1 MKRHWLQW
9 LVSAGCITLGG
20 MALLQAQRGLPREA
34 AAHSPAWKGSTGEAD
49 LKGRGGPGAASASG
63 AGSDPISAAVIKIN
77 GLGAAAPGSGGPSTP
92 REAQAAAERAV
103 DTGAAFAF
111 RFEDQN
117 KNAIAPAGGISSPG
131 AASSY
136 AAAPSTGPAAGG
148 AVNAWPPAGP
158 AAATV
163 AAMPASYGAAT
174 NTTAYPAAPAG
185 GSSASGVPGVSGVPG
200 IPGMGEAPPLSPP
213 SAVAAAA
220 PSSAATMSAA
230 GMPASVMPSA
240 DSAVP
245 TNGYPTAGSAPRTAG
260 PADAVGLLAQA
271 PGLNGPSN
279 RAPGG
284 ESPEIIWGEPTPAP
298 RGPAPSARST
308 REPTLAPVGGTSD
321 PRTARSPGEPSPRT
335 LEADPFAQPASPGSG
350 RGSAFGSGNDRSG
363 ERTGPAAP
371 SESSGSPGEKK
382 LEGRQ
387 APRLTIEKRAPTE
400 LQVGQ
405 PAIIELVIRN
415 EGELPALRVEVRDE
429 VPRGAQLNAT
439 NPQATAEPRGQL
451 VWKIGS
457 IAPQAEAVVR
467 MQVTPVAEGEIG
479 SVATV
484 TFQAQ
489 ASGRSMVTRPRL
501 VVTTIAPATAMIDEE
516 ISLKV
521 KVANQ
526 GTGVA
531 KGVVVR
537 DLIPSGLRHSAGDEL
552 ENELGDLAPGESREL
567 DLAVRAVQ
575 PGKAVNQAT
584 AFGDGDLRSEV
595 AKFEIEVVAPVIAMN
610 VDGPKKR
617 YLERPATY
625 TVAVNNQGTA
635 AARQLALALNLPAGM
650 EFVKS
655 DPPGRHDAQAN
666 SVHWLMEELPA
677 QRNGSVSVT
686 VLPKAA
692 GSHNLVFE
700 ATAERTKAV
709 RFEQTTLVEGVA
721 AVLFQLGDVEDPIEV
736 GGEAVYNIKVVNQG
750 SKPASNVRLMAEV
763 PSTMKF
769 LAAESDARHT
779 VQGNRVVF
787 EPISSLAP
795 KAEANIKIRVRC
807 LAAGDLRFR
816 CQLVTDDMEA
826 PVSKEESTRVYADE

>member
-49 LKGRGGPGAASASG
+49 LKGRGAPASEPASG
-63 AGSDPISAAVIKIN
+63 AGSDPISAATIKIT
-77 GLGAAAPGSGGPSTP
+77 GLGSAAPGSGGPSAP

-117 KNAIAPAGGISSPG
+117 QGPNPIAPAGGNASPT
-131 AASSY
+131 AASGY
-136 AAAPSTGPAAGG
+136 AAAPSTGSAAS
-148 AVNAWPPAGP
+148 APVNAWPPAGP
-158 AAATV
+158 TAAAGGAT
-163 AAMPASYGAAT
+163 PASYGAAA
-174 NTTAYPAAPAG
+174 NTAAHPSTPAG
-185 GSSASGVPGVSGVPG
+185 DASPSGVPGVSGVPG
-200 IPGMGEAPPLSPP
+200 IPSLGEAPPLSPRT
-213 SAVAAAA
+213 AAAA
-220 PSSAATMSAA
+220 PALPAAS
-230 GMPASVMPSA
+230 MPAS
-240 DSAVP
+240 AVP
-245 TNGYPTAGSAPRTAG
+245 ATESALPAAGYPTTGSVPRTAG
-260 PADAVGLLAQA
+260 PADAAGLLAQA

-279 RAPGG
+279 RAAGG

-308 REPTLAPVGGTSD
+308 REPTLAPVGVTTTNE
-321 PRTARSPGEPSPRT
+321 PRTARNPGEPSPRT

-363 ERTGPAAP
+363 DRAGTAAP

-415 EGELPALRVEVRDE
+415 EGDLPALRVEVRDE
-429 VPRGAQLNAT
+429 VPRGTQLNAT
-439 NPQATAEPRGQL
+439 NPQAVAEPRGQL

-484 TFQAQ
+484 TFQVQ
-489 ASGRSMVTRPRL
+489 ASGRSLVTRPRL

-595 AKFEIEVVAPVIAMN
+595 AKFEIEVIAPVIAMS
-610 VDGPKKR
+610 VEGPKKR

-625 TVAVNNQGTA
+625 TVAVNNHGTA

-686 VLPKAA
+686 VLPKSA

-795 KAEANIKIRVRC
+795 KAEANIRIRVRC
-807 LAAGDLRFR
+807 LSAGDLRFR